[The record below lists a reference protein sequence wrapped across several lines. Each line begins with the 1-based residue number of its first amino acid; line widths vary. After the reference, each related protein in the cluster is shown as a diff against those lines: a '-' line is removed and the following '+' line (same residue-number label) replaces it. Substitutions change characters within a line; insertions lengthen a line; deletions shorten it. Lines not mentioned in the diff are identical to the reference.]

1 MSTIEQQSKP
11 KRGVDMDA
19 LQRYRPGVFT
29 LIPLFR
35 FDHKTTR
42 HGRVMLDGKRPRDK
56 DWTKRRYLTARTL
69 ELAREHNVNVGVRL
83 KANQLVLDI
92 DPRNGGDEG
101 FANLCF
107 DLGLDS
113 DTWPQ
118 CVTGS
123 GGSHFYMSKP
133 DDVLVVDT
141 LESYPGVEFKS
152 LGRQVVA
159 AGSIHPETKKH
170 YTWNYDGPDIE
181 DGLPPVPTN
190 LLNLIKR
197 PEREQ
202 GEGGGTYS
210 NEQIAKALEVLDP
223 RDFNSNEKWF
233 PLIASVHHAS
243 GGDARQEFIDW
254 SIGDPE
260 YKNDAYVIGRRWD
273 SFHADKGDGYT
284 SKTLEYHLRK
294 AGHSDLQVAGNAA
307 DDFDDLPDD
316 LSDDEDDET
325 SAKDNYDFDTP
336 ALVAPIKF
344 DVTKLPKMLDH
355 AESAMLA
362 AGVPLYQMGERLVHP
377 VRAEAD
383 SSDAD
388 DVRRRK
394 GSLTVQEL
402 SPLRLR
408 EYMIEHVSF
417 YTVKENRKG
426 EKTRVPFAAPL
437 MLANHYLARQDR
449 WRAPVL
455 NGVIETPTLRRDGTL
470 LDIDGY
476 DPASGLLLDTGGL
489 EYPAIPDEPTREDA
503 EAALTMIKEPF
514 KEFPFVRNA
523 KGESASHSVMLSAV
537 LTGIVRR
544 TLHSAPMH
552 GTSAPTMGTGKT
564 LAMDVVSLIVTGR
577 LTTAMSQGA
586 SEEED
591 EKRLF
596 SVLLQND
603 PILLID
609 NVKRPI
615 EGDALCTIL
624 TQASWQSRILGEN
637 RKVAVPTNVLLLAS
651 GNNLAFKGDMTTR
664 ALLCRMDARVERP
677 ETRRFDVDLKVA
689 VPAQR
694 PQLVAAGLTV
704 LRAFVVAGR
713 PGLDRLAPFGRF
725 EDWSNLV
732 RGALV
737 WLGEPDPCKT
747 RNFIA
752 VDDPERND
760 LAQLLAA
767 IQDNVADERA
777 LSAGELFDLANE
789 CTDNLLTEAIMA
801 AVPKATAKSFGLYLK
816 ARQGRIVGGMHLE
829 ASYSKN
835 RKLWVYRVKKV

>member
-1 MSTIEQQSKP
+1 MLNRPSTKQAS
-11 KRGVDMDA
+11 VDTDA
-19 LQRYRPGVFT
+19 MQRYPGSTFA
-29 LIPLFR
+29 LIPLHR
-35 FDHKTTR
+35 YDSTSKR
-42 HGRVMLDGKRPRDK
+42 HGRVVKNGKRPRDLN
-56 DWTKRRYLTARTL
+56 WTRRKYSTVQTL
-69 ELAREHNVNVGVRL
+69 EIAEESGCNVGVRL
-83 KANQLVLDI
+83 KPEQLVIDV
-92 DPRNGGDEG
+92 DPRNGGDES
-101 FANLCF
+101 FLNLIS
-107 DLGLDS
+107 DLGLDPS
-113 DTWPQ
+113 EWPH
-118 CVTGS
+118 VITGS
-123 GGSHFYMSKP
+123 GGHHYYMSKDP
-133 DDVLVVDT
+133 DVLVVDT
-141 LESYPGVEFKS
+141 MESYPGIEFKS
-152 LGRQVVA
+152 KGRQVVA
-159 AGSIHPETKKH
+159 AGSVHPDSKTH
-170 YTWNYDGPDIE
+170 YVWDHDGADIQ
-181 DGLPPVPTN
+181 DALPKCPRS
-190 LLNLIKR
+190 LLNLISR
-197 PEREQ
+197 PERESD
-202 GEGGGTYS
+202 GEGGTYS
-210 NEQIAKALEVLDP
+210 NEQIASGLAVLDP
-223 RDFNSNEKWF
+223 CEFASNDKWF
-233 PLIASVHHAS
+233 PMLASVHHAS
-243 GGDARQEFIDW
+243 AGEARQEFIDW
-254 SIGDPE
+254 STNDPQ
-260 YKNDAYVIGRRWD
+260 YRNDAYMIGRRWD
-273 SFHADKGDGYT
+273 SLHADKGDGYT
-284 SKTLEYHLRK
+284 SKTFEHHLRK
-294 AGHSDLQVAGNAA
+294 AGHPELQVANAA
-307 DDFDDLPDD
+307 NAASDFDDDD
-316 LSDDEDDET
+316 L
-325 SAKDNYDFDTP
+325 DFDFESSAEEDFDFETAASVP
-336 ALVAPIKF
+336 PIKW
-344 DVTKLPKMLDH
+344 DITKLPDMLDH
-355 AESAMLA
+355 AESAMMA
-362 AGVPLYQMGERLVHP
+362 AGVSLYQMGGRLVHP

-408 EYMIEHVSF
+408 EYMIEHVPF
-417 YTVKENRKG
+417 YAVKANRKG
-426 EKTRVPFAAPL
+426 EKTRIRFAAPL

-503 EAALTMIKEPF
+503 EAALAMIKEPF
-514 KEFPFVRNA
+514 KDFPFVRNA
-523 KGESASHSVMLSAV
+523 KRESASQSVMLSAV
-537 LTGIVRR
+537 LTGVVRR

-664 ALLCRMDARVERP
+664 ALLCRMDARIERP
-677 ETRRFDVDLKVA
+677 ETRRFDIDLKVQ

-694 PQLVAAGLTV
+694 MRFVAAALTV

-713 PGLDRLAPFGRF
+713 PGLDTLTPFGRF

-737 WLGEPDPCKT
+737 WLGEPDPCRT

-760 LAQLLAA
+760 LEQLLAA
-767 IQDNVADERA
+767 IQDNVSSDRGW
-777 LSAGELFDLANE
+777 SAGELFNIGEGCSDGV
-789 CTDNLLTEAIMA
+789 LTEAIYA
-801 AVPKATAKSFGLYLK
+801 AVPKATTKSLGNYLR
-816 ARQGRIVGGMHLE
+816 AREGRIVGGLHLE
-829 ASYSKN
+829 GNFSKK
-835 RKLWVYRVKKV
+835 RKIWLYKVRTV